1 MQKENKVLRDE
12 VTLYKAGMI
21 KLAAEVKKLRG
32 QEKKEE
38 VKPEVVEEK
47 PQEEKVEE
55 EAPQKSAF
63 E

>member
-1 MQKENKVLRDE
+1 LRDE

-55 EAPQKSAF
+55 EAPEKSAF